1 MTYIDR
7 RRPAKRD
14 NVCEAISM
22 LWRACRWLHSMEPIA
37 ITLAEIAEIPAGA
50 ANEKAA

>member
-1 MTYIDR
+1 MTSVDSEES
-7 RRPAKRD
+7 

-22 LWRACRWLHSMEPIA
+22 LWRACRWLHSLELIA

-50 ANEKAA
+50 ASERTT